1 MFINSPRRYSC
12 PIVGGNPP
20 MPDIRE
26 RVEEDRGILKK
37 IQNVIPGFRGYR
49 RREDLRDAD
58 RMLRSQ
64 LAEKLG
70 KQRSGLEECR
80 ALLVQGN
87 AFSDLDMIGGI
98 ISQFKKVEGGVTHAE
113 MGYSGLVADI
123 AIKESELDKVYEFD
137 YAMIEHI
144 TAIAASIDS
153 LRNSI
158 MAAENKTVRRDLMNI
173 KARITDF
180 ENQFDRRTKV
190 MEGTEV

>member
-1 MFINSPRRYSC
+1 
-12 PIVGGNPP
+12 